1 MRSRAVQPVQ
11 PSRPSPLPHTALPI
25 RAVALRI
32 ALPCL
37 IIILLVVW
45 AIAAPNVPL
54 PYAPAGA
61 KFVIVGLT
69 FAVAILA
76 RLFRLRFGVK
86 GRAVLAL
93 PDPLYTLYLAAL
105 ILTGMP
111 TAVLLAATTP
121 FVERA
126 PELIKRPQ
134 QIAMT
139 IRQSAAA
146 ATTMFVAGVCYLA
159 VSQLFLAHLGLLRA
173 NVAAALAASVIVF
186 VGTTLTRTLEQT
198 PDLNSLPSL
207 LRYAYSTP
215 AARFQALLLS
225 VGPLLPLA
233 DVLDDMEAEFAWILF
248 LIPLCVVYYLALVSV
263 RLQQRT
269 EELQITIGE
278 LQTARRREAE
288 LTDYAALI
296 TKAQEDERRRLAREL
311 HDDTAQALIALS
323 RGLDSLATRRVDPP
337 LSTRDTTFIDDLN
350 DLAKRTLESVRRA
363 CQDLRP
369 SVLDD
374 LGLVAALESLAESVT
389 RRGLPCS
396 FHITG
401 APALSTKETE
411 VTLYRIAQE
420 SLTNARQHA
429 HATEAAIEMRCDPSG
444 IDLRV
449 SDNGEGFD
457 YAALLHTPALSA
469 SSEQEPRSGLGLL
482 GMRERATLIGARLN
496 VKSATGAGTTI
507 SLHVPLPQPG

>member
-1 MRSRAVQPVQ
+1 MRSRAVQ
-11 PSRPSPLPHTALPI
+11 SSTKEFPHTAFHL
-25 RAVALRI
+25 REVALRI
-32 ALPCL
+32 VLPCL
-37 IIILLVVW
+37 VVLLLVLW
-45 AIAAPNVPL
+45 AVTNPPVHRPTY
-54 PYAPAGA
+54 PTGA
-61 KFVIVGLT
+61 KFLIFGLT
-69 FAVAILA
+69 FAAAILA
-76 RLFRLRFGVK
+76 RWYRQRFGVR

-93 PDPLYTLYLAAL
+93 PDPLYTLYLATL
-105 ILTGMP
+105 VLTGMP
-111 TAVLLAATTP
+111 TAVLLAAITP
-121 FVERA
+121 FVEKA
-126 PELIKRPQ
+126 PDIIKRPQ
-134 QIAMT
+134 QSAVAL
-139 IRQSAAA
+139 RQSAAA
-146 ATTMFVAGVCYLA
+146 AATMFIAGACYLS
-159 VSQLFLAHLGLLRA
+159 VSQALFAHMGSLRA
-173 NVAAALAASVIVF
+173 NVAAALAASVIIF
-186 VGTTLTRTLEQT
+186 LGSTFSRALEQA
-198 PDLNSLPSL
+198 PDVQSLPSL
-207 LRYAYSTP
+207 LLHAYTTP

-225 VGPLLPLA
+225 IGPLLPLA
-233 DVLDDMEAEFAWILF
+233 DALDDMEAEFAWILF

-278 LQTARRREAE
+278 LRTARRREAE

-337 LSTRDTTFIDDLN
+337 LTSRDTTFIDDLN

-457 YAALLHTPALSA
+457 YAALLHTPTLSA